1 MIETL
6 LQELK
11 KLEGKTLYTLAQN
24 KEFDVVKV
32 SSKVVLTVST
42 GKSRPI
48 PFWKFQKA
56 RYHLEEHKKLTL
68 VEIREL
74 EISDFNPTYIAAVL
88 AEIPGVSVTKKPIS
102 LYLKSEL

>member
-1 MIETL
+1 VIETL

-24 KEFDVVKV
+24 KEFNVVKV
-32 SSKVVLTVST
+32 SNKEVVLTVST

-56 RYHLEEHKKLTL
+56 RDHLEEYKKLTL

-88 AEIPGVSVTKKPIS
+88 AGIPGVSVSRKPIS
-102 LYLKSEL
+102 LYLKE